1 MFALPRLSACSSCCC
16 IEAKLPSK
24 HALRAT
30 STTRRGG
37 GEGAWREGVLQAGVL
52 RALWKKV
59 WYSKARKRRLAR
71 LRATALP
78 TLRLAVT
85 PSMGLDV
92 RFGVGIGVMFNAA
105 PLARRE
111 RLGAEA
117 GRLWTMKQGVATA
130 RAVREA
136 CMNSA
141 LRSMRAVFG
150 SIGTDGLLAGQ
161 WVRRERPRW
170 RRAFKMRRPALL
182 AMRAKK
188 P

>member
-1 MFALPRLSACSSCCC
+1 
-16 IEAKLPSK
+16 
-24 HALRAT
+24 
-30 STTRRGG
+30 
-37 GEGAWREGVLQAGVL
+37 
-52 RALWKKV
+52 
-59 WYSKARKRRLAR
+59 
-71 LRATALP
+71 
-78 TLRLAVT
+78 
-85 PSMGLDV
+85 MGLGIKPGV
-92 RFGVGIGVMFNAA
+92 RPGVKLGVMFNAA
-105 PLARRE
+105 LLVRRE

-136 CMNSA
+136 CTNSA